1 MSSTKLNN
9 SDKQV
14 RILDAWL
21 LDPDYEIWL
30 PKAKD
35 DNTVARCKLLKC
47 FKIILETQIF
57 TLIKGCTNFMI
68 VFDKYI

>member
-1 MSSTKLNN
+1 MSSTKLNI

-35 DNTVARCKLLKC
+35 DNTVARCKLLKM
-47 FKIILETQIF
+47 F
-57 TLIKGCTNFMI
+57 
-68 VFDKYI
+68 